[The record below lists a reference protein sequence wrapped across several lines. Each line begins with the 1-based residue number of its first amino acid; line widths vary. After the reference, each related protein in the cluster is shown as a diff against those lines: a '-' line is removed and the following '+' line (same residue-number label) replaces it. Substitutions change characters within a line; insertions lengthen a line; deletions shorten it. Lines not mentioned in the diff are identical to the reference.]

1 MAGLRDIKRRI
12 RSVQSTRK
20 ITRAMQMI
28 SAAKM
33 KRAQTM
39 AVNNRTYAEL
49 AWNLVQNIA
58 RTGSFNHPLAH
69 AYPQAPKIGVIF
81 LSSNKG
87 MVGGLNVNLL
97 SALKKLEQQEVETI
111 AEIITYGKKGN
122 TALSILKKQ
131 VIADFPK
138 MERIIAA
145 EEIYPI
151 AQMVG
156 ELYTSGQYR
165 KIYVIYNQFVSTL
178 SQKPMAKQIL
188 PFAESIRQEI
198 LGDEDEPLATDIPYM
213 FEPDPNDV
221 LEHLLPRI
229 LESQIYEAILESDAS
244 EHSARMVMMKNAS
257 EAAGDLI
264 ADLTLTYNQLRQ
276 NKITTEL
283 AEITAGKIALE

>member
-58 RTGSFNHPLAH
+58 RTGSYNHPLIYAH
-69 AYPQAPKIGVIF
+69 PKGSKIGIVL

-87 MVGGLNVNLL
+87 MVGGLNTNLL
-97 SALKKLEQQEVETI
+97 GALKKIEQQEAETI

-122 TALSILKKQ
+122 TAVSILKKQ

-138 MERIIAA
+138 LDRTIAA

-151 AQMVG
+151 SQMVG
-156 ELYTSGQYR
+156 EMYVSGQYR
-165 KIYVIYNQFVSTL
+165 KIYILYNQFVSTL
-178 SQKPMAKQIL
+178 SQKPVAKQIL
-188 PFAESIRQEI
+188 PFSESIRQEL
-198 LGDEDEPLATDIPYM
+198 LGEYDEPLPTDVSYT
-213 FEPDPNDV
+213 FEPDPKDV

-244 EHSARMVMMKNAS
+244 EHSARMVMMKNAT

-264 ADLTLTYNQLRQ
+264 SDLTLTYNQLRQ